1 MTCLYVRL
9 LRNDPLAKK
18 ILVKLALGV
27 SYIPRPNRIRIKST
41 CSVVIAN
48 LEIFL
53 VYLPPS
59 RKEDCSIIVIFFCH
73 FNAYLPQVCS
83 YHNSFSFFQLFYK
96 GNNIYGEEIRRIL
109 LKKPES
115 RSQFILMDRI
125 QPKLNTNILV
135 RQDSAVSECTD
146 VIPELGI
153 VGIVVRYVPT
163 YRANTI
169 PTWQAEVSFGD

>member
-1 MTCLYVRL
+1 MFCCNSKLGNISCLPTAVQKGRL
-9 LRNDPLAKK
+9 FYYCN
-18 ILVKLALGV
+18 
-27 SYIPRPNRIRIKST
+27 
-41 CSVVIAN
+41 
-48 LEIFL
+48 
-53 VYLPPS
+53 
-59 RKEDCSIIVIFFCH
+59 FFCH

-96 GNNIYGEEIRRIL
+96 GNNIYGEEISRIL

-163 YRANTI
+163 YRADTI
-169 PTWQAEVSFGD
+169 LTWQAEVSFGD